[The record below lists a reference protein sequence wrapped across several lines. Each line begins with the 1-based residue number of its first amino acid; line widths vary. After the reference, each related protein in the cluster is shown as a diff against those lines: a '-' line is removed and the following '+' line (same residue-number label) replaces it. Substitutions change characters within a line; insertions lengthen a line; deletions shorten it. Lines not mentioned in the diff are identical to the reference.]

1 MVLISY
7 FKVDSN
13 SLPDDVH
20 HVTEADILHGHF
32 PREVL
37 KQLHL
42 VKRVTGLGE
51 DEAAPGDDVAGGEAD
66 HGQGLLMMETGHP
79 GLRLVTIR
87 QQLGAETQTGD
98 QDQGQAP
105 EQGQPPA
112 SITLGP
118 GQGCQHTQHCLTH
131 DPCCVI
137 TPLVMSLLTLSYFLT
152 GPGIRTGA
160 SVSVRTLATIPHQ
173 AQAVTGS
180 LG

>member
-7 FKVDSN
+7 FNVNSN

-32 PREVL
+32 PREML
-37 KQLHL
+37 EQLHL

-105 EQGQPPA
+105 DQGQPPA
-112 SITLGP
+112 SVTLGP

-137 TPLVMSLLTLSYFLT
+137 TPLVTGDVIIDALLLSNWSRDQDRRQCQCQDT
-152 GPGIRTGA
+152 RNHPTPGPGSHR
-160 SVSVRTLATIPHQ
+160 
-173 AQAVTGS
+173 
-180 LG
+180 